1 MTKLIQPIIL
11 CGGSGTRLW
20 PVSRQFLPK
29 QFVPMFEGKSLF
41 ELTLD
46 RIGGKKARAFFKDRG
61 FDITEKLI
69 CIGSASHKYEICEI
83 LDKSEIP
90 TKVVLETVQKNT
102 AFAMVIGALVAE
114 KINRNSILIF
124 CPSDHYIKKE
134 EDYLESIALGLGN
147 VCQKSIFTLGIKPTF
162 PSTAYGYIEVDSQTA
177 EKNVYE
183 VKSFIE
189 KPTLEKA
196 KKLFSQPEM
205 FWNAGSFMCFSNE
218 LIDSLNRLEPKIV
231 DNAIKSLDLGKDIGT
246 LKILDEK
253 ASNNC
258 PEKSIDYA
266 LMEKYNNLK
275 LIPLRADWSDVG
287 SWNAVS
293 QLFAPDNEGNGSNN
307 PKNVFFL
314 KLKIVS
320 STLLTDW

>member
-1 MTKLIQPIIL
+1 
-11 CGGSGTRLW
+11 
-20 PVSRQFLPK
+20 
-29 QFVPMFEGKSLF
+29 
-41 ELTLD
+41 
-46 RIGGKKARAFFKDRG
+46 
-61 FDITEKLI
+61 
-69 CIGSASHKYEICEI
+69 
-83 LDKSEIP
+83 
-90 TKVVLETVQKNT
+90 
-102 AFAMVIGALVAE
+102 
-114 KINRNSILIF
+114 
-124 CPSDHYIKKE
+124 
-134 EDYLESIALGLGN
+134 
-147 VCQKSIFTLGIKPTF
+147 
-162 PSTAYGYIEVDSQTA
+162 
-177 EKNVYE
+177 
-183 VKSFIE
+183 
-189 KPTLEKA
+189 
-196 KKLFSQPEM
+196 
-205 FWNAGSFMCFSNE
+205 MCFSNE

-307 PKNVFFL
+307 PKMFFL